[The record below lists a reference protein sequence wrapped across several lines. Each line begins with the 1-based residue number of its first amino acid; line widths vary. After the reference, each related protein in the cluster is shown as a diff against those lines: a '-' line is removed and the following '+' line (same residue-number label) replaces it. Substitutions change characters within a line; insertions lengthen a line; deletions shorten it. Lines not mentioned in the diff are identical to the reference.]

1 MIEVGGLS
9 YAYPRAGREA
19 IKGIDFRVERGEI
32 FGFLGPSGAGKS
44 TTQKILLGLL
54 KGYRGSARM
63 AGLEAKSGGRRLK
76 EGIGVAFE
84 TPAFFLKLTAL
95 ENLDYF
101 SALYPGRPR
110 DPRGLLDRLG
120 LGAAA
125 GKRVASF
132 SKGMRTRLNLAR
144 ALLHSPG
151 ILLLDEPTSGLD
163 PANARVAAELVRER
177 AKAGAA
183 VFVTTHSMR
192 LAEELCDRVAFLVD
206 GRIAASG
213 PPRELM
219 LRHGRRSLVAEFRVP
234 PASRGAAEGAAG
246 QGGEAGPALE
256 RREFPLDGLGR
267 DQDFL
272 DLLRRGGIETLH
284 TAEASLAEVF
294 IALTG
299 RGLE

>member
-1 MIEVGGLS
+1 MIAVSGLS

-54 KGYRGSARM
+54 KGYRGSALM
-63 AGLEAKSGGRRLK
+63 AGREAATGGKALR

-95 ENLDYF
+95 ENLAYF

-110 DPRGLLDRLG
+110 DPRELLDRLG

-125 GKRVASF
+125 DKRVASF

-144 ALLHSPG
+144 ALLHAPG
-151 ILLLDEPTSGLD
+151 LLLLDEPTSGLD
-163 PANARVAAELVRER
+163 PANARAAAELVRER
-177 AKAGAA
+177 ANAGAA

-213 PPRELM
+213 TPRELM
-219 LRHGRRSLVAEFRVP
+219 LRHGRRSLVAEYRVP
-234 PASRGAAEGAAG
+234 AESRAGAEPS
-246 QGGEAGPALE
+246 AGPALE

-267 DQDFL
+267 DEDFL
-272 DLLRRGGIETLH
+272 ALVRQGGIETLH
-284 TAEASLAEVF
+284 SSEASLAEVF